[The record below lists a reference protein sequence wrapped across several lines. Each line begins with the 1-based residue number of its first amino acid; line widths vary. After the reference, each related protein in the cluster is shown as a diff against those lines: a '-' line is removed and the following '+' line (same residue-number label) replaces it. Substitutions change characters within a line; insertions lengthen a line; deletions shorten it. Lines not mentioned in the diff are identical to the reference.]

1 MKHNKIGIGGL
12 FLFLLLHHSMKAQLN
27 SSFSDYFDQFY
38 NNYLLLNPS
47 NSDSSYKVAATISN
61 RAQTGLFQGVNK
73 IYLDVDLRIADRRGI
88 KQFVGL
94 QAINNKEGEFISKNR
109 CLLRYGLRIQLS
121 YRSSISAGI
130 SGGFIN
136 YAFNTSQSG
145 TGGSD
150 WVPDGNAGI
159 WYLRRKL
166 SVGFS
171 MQQIFNQKIR
181 PANQT
186 FLLGDYYTATARY
199 IIPVNSLLN
208 FNTHIYAKF
217 QHAQPIYFVCASLL
231 EIQQIAEAGVGY
243 SYQRGLSYV
252 VGLKKLRISNSRFSF
267 YFSYFV
273 GASKMNVSDNA
284 FELMVSY
291 HK

>member
-12 FLFLLLHHSMKAQLN
+12 FLFLCFHHSVKAQL
-27 SSFSDYFDQFY
+27 SPSFSDYFDQFY
-38 NNYLLLNPS
+38 NTYLLLNPS

-61 RAQTGLFQGVNK
+61 KAQTGLFQGVNK
-73 IYLDVDLRIADRRGI
+73 IYADVDLRIANSRGV
-88 KQFVGL
+88 KQYVGL

-109 CLLRYGLRIQLS
+109 FLLRYGLRIPLS

-166 SVGFS
+166 SLGFS
-171 MQQIFNQKIR
+171 MQQVFNQKIR

-186 FLLGDYYTATARY
+186 FLLSNYYTATARY
-199 IIPVNSLLN
+199 ILPLNSFLN

-217 QHAQPIYFVCASLL
+217 QQEQPIYFVCASLF
-231 EIQQIAEAGVGY
+231 EIKQTAEAGVGY

-252 VGLKKLRISNSRFSF
+252 VGVKKLTIGNSRFSF

-273 GASKMNVSDNA
+273 GASKIIVSDNA
-284 FELMVSY
+284 FELMIRY
-291 HK
+291 HR